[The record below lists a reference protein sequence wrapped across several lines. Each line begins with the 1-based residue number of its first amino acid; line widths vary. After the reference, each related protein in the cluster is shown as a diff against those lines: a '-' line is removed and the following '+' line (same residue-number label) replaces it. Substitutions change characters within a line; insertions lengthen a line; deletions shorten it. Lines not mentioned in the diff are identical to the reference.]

1 MNVYGVIIAVAL
13 IVKFLVGL
21 AAERLNLRSLK
32 PDLPDELR
40 GVYDPQRY
48 AKSQDY
54 TRAHAR
60 LGVLESALDL
70 AVLFIFWFAGGF
82 DRLDRLIRGLGL
94 GDIGAGIFYIG
105 VLFLAGM
112 ILSLPFS
119 IYSTFVIEEKFGFN
133 RTKPRTFVL
142 DRLKGLG
149 LAAVLGIPLLAAVLW
164 FFQHAGSAAWLY
176 CWLVSAVFTLV
187 MQFIAPVW
195 ILPLFNKFTPLPD
208 GELKESIA
216 RYAAK
221 AGLAFKGIFVMDG
234 SRRSSKSNAFF
245 AGIGKN
251 RRIALYDTLIERH
264 GVPELI
270 AILAHEIGHL
280 KKGHIIRNM
289 VLGIVHAGVLFYLLS
304 LFLNNRE
311 LFDAFGMKDV
321 SVYGSLVF
329 FGLLYEPL
337 SFALS
342 ILLNAFSRRHER
354 EADAYAARTIEN
366 PETLVSALKT
376 LSVENLA
383 NLTPHPFYVF
393 LFYSHP
399 PLLQRIESIR
409 AVGAVAR

>member
-1 MNVYGVIIAVAL
+1 MNVYGVVIAVAL
-13 IVKFLVGL
+13 LLKFLVGL

-32 PDLPDELR
+32 PELPDELR

-48 AKSQDY
+48 AQSQDY

-60 LGVLESALDL
+60 LGIVESALDL
-70 AVLFIFWFAGGF
+70 AALFIFWFIGGF
-82 DRLDRLIRGLGL
+82 HRLDRLVRGLGL
-94 GDIGAGIFYIG
+94 GDVAAGIIYIG
-105 VLFLAGM
+105 ILFLAGM

-119 IYSTFVIEEKFGFN
+119 VYSTFVIEERFGFN
-133 RTKPRTFVL
+133 RTTPRTFVL
-142 DRLKGLG
+142 DRLKTLG
-149 LAAVLGIPLLAAVLW
+149 LAAVLGMPLLAAILW
-164 FFQHAGSAAWLY
+164 FFQYAGSAAWLY

-195 ILPLFNKFTPLPD
+195 ILPLFNKFAPLPD
-208 GELKESIA
+208 GELKESIS

-221 AGLAFKGIFVMDG
+221 AGLAFRGIFVMDG

-245 AGIGKN
+245 AGIGRN

-264 GVPELI
+264 GIPELV
-270 AILAHEIGHL
+270 AILAHEVGHL
-280 KKGHIIRNM
+280 KKGHLVLNM
-289 VLGIVHAGVLFYLLS
+289 IVGIVHAGVVFYLLS
-304 LFLNNRE
+304 LFLNNRD
-311 LFDAFGMKDV
+311 LFSAFGMKDV

-342 ILLNAFSRRHER
+342 IFLNAFSRKHER
-354 EADAYAARTIEN
+354 EADDYAARTVED

-383 NLTPHPFYVF
+383 NLTPHPFYVR
-393 LFYSHP
+393 LYYSHP

-409 AVGAVAR
+409 AVGASP